1 MIRIDNL
8 PEIFV
13 KAMPVLQTLEDAG
26 FEAYFVGGSVRDV
39 LLHRHV
45 HDVDITTSAYPEE
58 VKELFDKSIDTGI
71 KHGTVT
77 VLYGGESYEITTF
90 RTESGYQDFRR
101 PDHVTFVQNLDEDL
115 KRRDFTI
122 NALAMDMHGNIV
134 DLFNGIEDLK
144 NHIIRAV
151 GNPEKRFHEDALRMM
166 RAVRF
171 MSQLEFKLD
180 EKTEQAI
187 KDNHELLKKIS
198 VERIREEFVK
208 MGLGSFSRE
217 AFQIFLD
224 TQLSEDVPDFAGKK
238 DLLQVY
244 PQLKFSPTME
254 TSLWAVIIIL
264 LKVPNEK
271 IGKFMRDWKNS
282 NAMTEKVEQVI
293 KMFDLIA
300 DHVPTD
306 YDLFEAG
313 EDIIINTID
322 VAHILGQP
330 ISSEA
335 LVDRYLALP
344 IKKPSE
350 LAVDGRFLI
359 KRGMRPGAQLGHT
372 LNKIRELVVA
382 GEIENSEEA
391 IEQYLDNL
399 ELKNR

>member
-26 FEAYFVGGSVRDV
+26 FEAHFVGGSVRDV

-122 NALAMDMHGNIV
+122 NALAMDMHGDIV

-171 MSQLEFKLD
+171 MSQLEFKLE

-208 MGLGSFSRE
+208 MGLGPFSRQ

-264 LKVPNEK
+264 LKVPNEN

-282 NAMTEKVEQVI
+282 NAMTEKVEQII

-306 YDLFEAG
+306 YELFEAG

-322 VAHILGQP
+322 VADILGQP
-330 ISSEA
+330 VSSEA

-344 IKKPSE
+344 IKTPSE

-359 KRGMRPGAQLGHT
+359 KRGMRPGAQLGRT
-372 LNKIRELVVA
+372 LNQIRKKVVA
-382 GEIENSEEA
+382 CEIENSEEA
-391 IEQYLDNL
+391 IEQYLDDL
-399 ELKNR
+399 D

>member
-13 KAMPVLQTLEDAG
+13 KAMPVLRTLEDAG

-122 NALAMDMHGNIV
+122 NALAMDMHGDIV

-171 MSQLEFKLD
+171 MSQLEFKLE

-187 KDNHELLKKIS
+187 RDNHELLKKIS

-208 MGLGSFSRE
+208 MGLGPFSRQ

-238 DLLQVY
+238 NLLQVY

-264 LKVPNEK
+264 LKVPNEN

-282 NAMTEKVEQVI
+282 NAMTEKVEQII

-306 YDLFEAG
+306 YELFEAG

-322 VAHILGQP
+322 VADILGQP
-330 ISSEA
+330 VSSEA

-344 IKKPSE
+344 IKTPSE

-359 KRGMRPGAQLGHT
+359 KRGMRPGAQLGRT
-372 LNKIRELVVA
+372 LNQIRKKVVA
-382 GEIENSEEA
+382 CEIENSEEA
-391 IEQYLDNL
+391 IEQYLDDL
-399 ELKNR
+399 D

>member
-13 KAMPVLQTLEDAG
+13 KAMPVLRTLEDAG

-122 NALAMDMHGNIV
+122 NALAMDMHGDIV

-171 MSQLEFKLD
+171 MSQLEFKLE

-208 MGLGSFSRE
+208 MGLGPFSRQ

-264 LKVPNEK
+264 LKVSNEN

-282 NAMTEKVEQVI
+282 NAMTEKVEQII

-306 YDLFEAG
+306 YELFEAG

-322 VAHILGQP
+322 VADILGQP
-330 ISSEA
+330 VSSEA
-335 LVDRYLALP
+335 LVDHYLALP
-344 IKKPSE
+344 IKTPSE

-359 KRGMRPGAQLGHT
+359 KRGMRPGAQLGRT
-372 LNKIRELVVA
+372 LNQIRKKVVA
-382 GEIENSEEA
+382 CEIENSEEA
-391 IEQYLDNL
+391 IEQYLDDL
-399 ELKNR
+399 D

>member
-1 MIRIDNL
+1 MIRINNL

-13 KAMPVLQTLEDAG
+13 KAMPVLRTLEDAG

-122 NALAMDMHGNIV
+122 NALAMDMHGDIV

-171 MSQLEFKLD
+171 MSQLEFKLE

-208 MGLGSFSRE
+208 MGLGPFSRQ

-264 LKVPNEK
+264 LKVPNEN

-282 NAMTEKVEQVI
+282 NAMTEKVEQII

-306 YDLFEAG
+306 YELFEAG

-322 VAHILGQP
+322 VADILGQP
-330 ISSEA
+330 VSSEA

-344 IKKPSE
+344 IKTPSE

-359 KRGMRPGAQLGHT
+359 KRGMRPGAQLGRT
-372 LNKIRELVVA
+372 LNQIQKKVVA
-382 GEIENSEEA
+382 CEIENSEEA
-391 IEQYLDNL
+391 IEQYLDDL
-399 ELKNR
+399 D

>member
-13 KAMPVLQTLEDAG
+13 KAMPVLRTLEDAG

-122 NALAMDMHGNIV
+122 NALAMDMHGDIV

-171 MSQLEFKLD
+171 MSQLEFKLE

-208 MGLGSFSRE
+208 MGLGPFSRQ

-238 DLLQVY
+238 NLLQVY
-244 PQLKFSPTME
+244 PQLKFSPTVE

-264 LKVPNEK
+264 LKVPNEN

-282 NAMTEKVEQVI
+282 NAMTEKVEQII

-306 YDLFEAG
+306 YELFEAG

-322 VAHILGQP
+322 VADILGQP
-330 ISSEA
+330 VSSEA

-344 IKKPSE
+344 IKTPSE

-359 KRGMRPGAQLGHT
+359 KRGMRPGAQLGRT
-372 LNKIRELVVA
+372 LNQIRKKVVA

-391 IEQYLDNL
+391 IEQYLDDL
-399 ELKNR
+399 D